1 MDLAIYTLRSL
12 AYAIVDPQYA
22 LILTLLAVM
31 FYMQNRKNSFM
42 QRMILGESF
51 NSPLE
56 LTLSQIVLGILA
68 GALGSI
74 ILTYLGVVFDKNSGI
89 GILFMVSLLLM
100 FYKPRFFCFSYSAAL
115 LGIVTII
122 LNSIYA
128 SMKMES
134 PLNINVVS
142 LITFVGVLHII
153 EGILVSFDGDRGAI
167 PVFTNKDGRILGGFA
182 LKRHWAIPLAL
193 IILMKGT
200 IDTGTVEIAN
210 PSWWP
215 LIQGESFKKI
225 METAVISLVPFYG
238 VIGYSSVTFTSNKK
252 EKVRG
257 SGVGIFLYGLIMILV
272 GQLGNLGL
280 VFQVVGLVLMPLAH
294 EAMLKYQNVIE
305 QRKEPVFVSDEEG
318 ISILDVSP
326 NSPAQN
332 AGIKSGDKIL
342 AINEEKVV
350 NEIHAY
356 KLIKE
361 SYLTVDMKIKNRKGS
376 VKNILINQ
384 VDNKRL
390 GVILVPKVVNDKDMI
405 NYDKQSFNDI
415 LDKLKNK
422 DK

>member
-31 FYMQNRKNSFM
+31 FYMQNRKNAFM

-128 SMKMES
+128 SMNMES

-272 GQLGNLGL
+272 GQLGDLGL

-294 EAMLKYQNVIE
+294 EVMLKYQNVLE

-326 NSPAQN
+326 NSPAQS
-332 AGIKSGDKIL
+332 AGVKSGDKIL

-350 NEIHAY
+350 NELHAY

-376 VKNILINQ
+376 IKNILINQ
-384 VDNKRL
+384 VENKRL

>member
-31 FYMQNRKNSFM
+31 FYMQNRKNAFM

-128 SMKMES
+128 SMNMES

-294 EAMLKYQNVIE
+294 EAMLKYQNVLE

-350 NEIHAY
+350 NELHAY

-376 VKNILINQ
+376 IKNILINQ
-384 VDNKRL
+384 VENKRL